1 MILLNFV
8 KFNAYIFFYI
18 KNTVRKMAQKVGI
31 MVHRITT
38 LPTQLTE
45 RWSQVHVYSQ
55 NVED

>member
-1 MILLNFV
+1 ML
-8 KFNAYIFFYI
+8 IFFFI
-18 KNTVRKMAQKVGI
+18 KNTVRNMAQKVGI